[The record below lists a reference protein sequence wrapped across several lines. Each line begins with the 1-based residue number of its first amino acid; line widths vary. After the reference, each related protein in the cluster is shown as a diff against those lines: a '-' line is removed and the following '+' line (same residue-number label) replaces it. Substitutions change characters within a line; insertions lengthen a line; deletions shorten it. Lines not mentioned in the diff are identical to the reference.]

1 MINKINFKQAK
12 IITGNL
18 MLQNLALR
26 AVKIKEKMDFV
37 DVLILS
43 QFSYHFFYNFSILDS
58 FYYL

>member
-26 AVKIKEKMDFV
+26 AVKINEKMD
-37 DVLILS
+37 L
-43 QFSYHFFYNFSILDS
+43 
-58 FYYL
+58 